1 MLFLFKISNIGFVST
16 NPIVDKFTIAFNK
29 LKFED
34 NILSI
39 TSLVAFPSGTDINI
53 ISTLATNS
61 STEWHIIEPEGAFL
75 TMLSMSY
82 TNIFFN
88 DLDINI
94 GASTLALVMGAILA
108 YFTSNTEKGG
118 KWMIKVI
125 MPIAII
131 LLGFGLELTSLLKSE
146 IGPLGLFVVIITALT
161 SFMAC
166 YFVGKYLKLDLE
178 TSLALGT
185 GGAICGNSAVIA
197 VSPGLKLKEEKV
209 GVILA
214 IVNLLGL
221 ITFFTIPVLSKLLNL
236 TEEQAGIWAGSVI
249 HAVPQA
255 IAAGESIGPE
265 AIVIATTVK
274 LSRVSLLVIIVPLC
288 AIIANN
294 NTKVEGE
301 KFKIGTIP
309 YFVPGFIITA
319 ILSTWLMPTE
329 VSNHLASVGKILL
342 LPLLASVGF
351 FINKESMKDA
361 GGPVLI
367 VGLIATICMSVSSY
381 LVIMIFS

>member
-1 MLFLFKISNIGFVST
+1 M
-16 NPIVDKFTIAFNK
+16 DRKFGIFCA
-29 LKFED
+29 
-34 NILSI
+34 I
-39 TSLVAFPSGTDINI
+39 I
-53 ISTLATNS
+53 ISLLAY
-61 STEWHIIEPEGAFL
+61 L
-75 TMLSMSY
+75 

-94 GASTLALVMGAILA
+94 GASTLALIMGAILA
-108 YFTSNTEKGG
+108 NFSSNTEKGG

-146 IGPLGLFVVIITALT
+146 IGLLGLFVVIITALT

-294 NTKVEGE
+294 NTNVEGE

-329 VSNHLASVGKILL
+329 VSNHLASIGKILL

-367 VGLIATICMSVSSY
+367 VGLIATICMSISSY
-381 LVIMIFS
+381 LVIVICS

>member
-1 MLFLFKISNIGFVST
+1 MSRKIGI
-16 NPIVDKFTIAFNK
+16 IC
-29 LKFED
+29 
-34 NILSI
+34 SI
-39 TSLVAFPSGTDINI
+39 I
-53 ISTLATNS
+53 IS
-61 STEWHIIEPEGAFL
+61 IIAY
-75 TMLSMSY
+75 SM
-82 TNIFFN
+82 NNVFI
-88 DLDINI
+88 DLDIKI
-94 GASTLALVMGAILA
+94 GASTLALILGALSANLVPNI
-108 YFTSNTEKGG
+108 EKGG
-118 KWMIKVI
+118 KWMIKI
-125 MPIAII
+125 MMPLAII
-131 LLGFGLELTSLLKSE
+131 LLGFALNLTSFFGSD
-146 IGPLGLFVVIITALT
+146 IGYLGLIVVIITAIT

-166 YFVGKYLKLDLE
+166 YFIGKYMKLDLE

-214 IVNLLGL
+214 IINLLGL
-221 ITFFTIPVLSKLLNL
+221 ITFFIIPVLSKLLNL

-265 AIVIATTVK
+265 AIVIATTAK

-294 NTKVEGE
+294 KAKLEGE

-367 VGLIATICMSVSSY
+367 VGLIATICMSISSY
-381 LVIMIFS
+381 LVIVIFS

>member
-1 MLFLFKISNIGFVST
+1 MSRKIGIICSV
-16 NPIVDKFTIAFNK
+16 
-29 LKFED
+29 
-34 NILSI
+34 
-39 TSLVAFPSGTDINI
+39 I
-53 ISTLATNS
+53 IS
-61 STEWHIIEPEGAFL
+61 IIAY
-75 TMLSMSY
+75 SM
-82 TNIFFN
+82 NDVFI
-88 DLDINI
+88 DLDIKI
-94 GASTLALVMGAILA
+94 GASTLALILGALSANLVPNI
-108 YFTSNTEKGG
+108 EKGG
-118 KWMIKVI
+118 KWMIKI
-125 MPIAII
+125 MMPLAII
-131 LLGFGLELTSLLKSE
+131 LLGFALNLTSFFGSD
-146 IGPLGLFVVIITALT
+146 IGYLGLIVVIITAIT

-166 YFVGKYLKLDLE
+166 YFIGKYMKLDLE

-214 IVNLLGL
+214 IINLLGL
-221 ITFFTIPVLSKLLNL
+221 ITFFIIPVLSKLLNL

-265 AIVIATTVK
+265 AIVIATTAK

-294 NTKVEGE
+294 KAKLEGE

-329 VSNHLASVGKILL
+329 VSNHLASIGKILL

-367 VGLIATICMSVSSY
+367 VGLIATICMSISSY
-381 LVIMIFS
+381 LVIVIFS

>member
-1 MLFLFKISNIGFVST
+1 MSRKIGI
-16 NPIVDKFTIAFNK
+16 IC
-29 LKFED
+29 
-34 NILSI
+34 SI
-39 TSLVAFPSGTDINI
+39 I
-53 ISTLATNS
+53 IS
-61 STEWHIIEPEGAFL
+61 IIAY
-75 TMLSMSY
+75 SM
-82 TNIFFN
+82 NNVFI
-88 DLDINI
+88 DLDIKI
-94 GASTLALVMGAILA
+94 GASTLALILGALSANLVPNI
-108 YFTSNTEKGG
+108 EKGG
-118 KWMIKVI
+118 KWMIKI
-125 MPIAII
+125 MMPLAII
-131 LLGFGLELTSLLKSE
+131 LLGFALNLTSFFGSD
-146 IGPLGLFVVIITALT
+146 IGYLGLIVVIITAIT

-166 YFVGKYLKLDLE
+166 YFIGKYMKLDLE

-214 IVNLLGL
+214 IINLLGL
-221 ITFFTIPVLSKLLNL
+221 ITFFIIPVLSKLLNL

-294 NTKVEGE
+294 NTNVEGE

-329 VSNHLASVGKILL
+329 VSNHLASIGKILL

-367 VGLIATICMSVSSY
+367 VGLIATICMSISSY

>member
-1 MLFLFKISNIGFVST
+1 MSRKIGIICSV
-16 NPIVDKFTIAFNK
+16 
-29 LKFED
+29 
-34 NILSI
+34 
-39 TSLVAFPSGTDINI
+39 I
-53 ISTLATNS
+53 IS
-61 STEWHIIEPEGAFL
+61 IIAY
-75 TMLSMSY
+75 SM
-82 TNIFFN
+82 NDVFI
-88 DLDINI
+88 DLDIKI
-94 GASTLALVMGAILA
+94 GASTLALILGALSANLVPNI
-108 YFTSNTEKGG
+108 EKGG
-118 KWMIKVI
+118 KWMIKI
-125 MPIAII
+125 MMPLAII
-131 LLGFGLELTSLLKSE
+131 LLGFALNLTSFFGSD
-146 IGPLGLFVVIITALT
+146 IGYLGLIVVIITATT

-166 YFVGKYLKLDLE
+166 YFIGKYMKLDLE

-214 IVNLLGL
+214 IINLLGL
-221 ITFFTIPVLSKLLNL
+221 ITFFIIPVLSKLLNL

-265 AIVIATTVK
+265 AIVIATTAK

-294 NTKVEGE
+294 NTNVEGE

-329 VSNHLASVGKILL
+329 VSNHLASIGKILL

-367 VGLIATICMSVSSY
+367 VGLIATICMSISSY
-381 LVIMIFS
+381 LVIVIFS

>member
-1 MLFLFKISNIGFVST
+1 MM
-16 NPIVDKFTIAFNK
+16 DRKFGIFCA
-29 LKFED
+29 
-34 NILSI
+34 I
-39 TSLVAFPSGTDINI
+39 I
-53 ISTLATNS
+53 ISLLAY
-61 STEWHIIEPEGAFL
+61 L
-75 TMLSMSY
+75 

-108 YFTSNTEKGG
+108 NFTSNTEKGG

-146 IGPLGLFVVIITALT
+146 IGPLGLFVVIITAVT

-265 AIVIATTVK
+265 AIVIATTAK

-319 ILSTWLMPTE
+319 TLSTWLMPTE
-329 VSNHLASVGKILL
+329 ISNYLASIGKILL

>member
-1 MLFLFKISNIGFVST
+1 M
-16 NPIVDKFTIAFNK
+16 DRKFGIFCA
-29 LKFED
+29 
-34 NILSI
+34 I
-39 TSLVAFPSGTDINI
+39 I
-53 ISTLATNS
+53 ISLLAY
-61 STEWHIIEPEGAFL
+61 L
-75 TMLSMSY
+75 

-94 GASTLALVMGAILA
+94 GASTLALIMGAILA
-108 YFTSNTEKGG
+108 NFSSNTEKGG

-288 AIIANN
+288 AIIANI
-294 NTKVEGE
+294 NTNVEGE

-329 VSNHLASVGKILL
+329 VSNHLASIGKILL

-367 VGLIATICMSVSSY
+367 VGLIATICMSISSY
-381 LVIMIFS
+381 LVIVIFS

>member
-1 MLFLFKISNIGFVST
+1 MSRKIGI
-16 NPIVDKFTIAFNK
+16 IC
-29 LKFED
+29 
-34 NILSI
+34 SI
-39 TSLVAFPSGTDINI
+39 I
-53 ISTLATNS
+53 IS
-61 STEWHIIEPEGAFL
+61 IIAY
-75 TMLSMSY
+75 TM
-82 TNIFFN
+82 NDVFI
-88 DLDINI
+88 DLDIKI
-94 GASTLALVMGAILA
+94 GASTLALILGALSANLVPNI
-108 YFTSNTEKGG
+108 EKGG
-118 KWMIKVI
+118 KWMIKI
-125 MPIAII
+125 MMPLAII
-131 LLGFGLELTSLLKSE
+131 LLGFALNLTSFFGSN
-146 IGPLGLFVVIITALT
+146 IGYLGLIVVIITAIT

-166 YFVGKYLKLDLE
+166 YFIGKYMKLDLE

-214 IVNLLGL
+214 IINLLGL
-221 ITFFTIPVLSKLLNL
+221 ITFFIIPVLSKLLNL

-265 AIVIATTVK
+265 AIVIATTAK

-294 NTKVEGE
+294 KAKLEGE

-319 ILSTWLMPTE
+319 TLSTWLMPTE
-329 VSNHLASVGKILL
+329 ISNYLASIGKILL

-367 VGLIATICMSVSSY
+367 VGLIATICMSISSY

>member
-1 MLFLFKISNIGFVST
+1 M
-16 NPIVDKFTIAFNK
+16 DRKFGIFCA
-29 LKFED
+29 
-34 NILSI
+34 I
-39 TSLVAFPSGTDINI
+39 I
-53 ISTLATNS
+53 ISLLAY
-61 STEWHIIEPEGAFL
+61 L
-75 TMLSMSY
+75 

-94 GASTLALVMGAILA
+94 GASTLALIMGAILA
-108 YFTSNTEKGG
+108 NFSSNTEKGG

-146 IGPLGLFVVIITALT
+146 IGLLGLFVVIITALT

-166 YFVGKYLKLDLE
+166 YFVGKYLELDLE

-294 NTKVEGE
+294 NTNVEGE

-367 VGLIATICMSVSSY
+367 VGLIATICMSISSY
-381 LVIMIFS
+381 LVIVIFS